1 MIHVLLVPRGWIII
15 CSFLVGLL
23 LTVMPLPDWLVAARP
38 EWLAMFVIY
47 WTLALPTLVGI
58 TTAWCLGLLLDVLR
72 DGLLGQHALTFVMIS
87 FLCIRF
93 HQRIRLYPLQ
103 QQAFIVLILILLE
116 QLVLLWINGFSGQP
130 PTTWVYWLP
139 AFTSA
144 LLWPFFFIIMREIGG
159 RVRSH

>member
-130 PTTWVYWLP
+130 PTNWVYWLP